1 MRNPL
6 KTDRSTGL
14 GMLLARLPM
23 GVMFVCAGL
32 SKLDHWKSDTF
43 VSNMSDKLPTWA
55 PHEWGMHY
63 LQAIPFAEI
72 AVGALLI
79 VGLMTR
85 LCGLVG
91 ALMVATF
98 TYAITGWRTG
108 AGQPFNLQGNLIYI
122 GLLLA
127 IFLVGPGHISLVGLL
142 FGRKACSP
150 PPPPAE

>member
-23 GVMFVCAGL
+23 GIFFICAGYA
-32 SKLDHWKSDTF
+32 KLDHWKSDTF
-43 VSNMSDKLPTWA
+43 ASNYSDKLPTWG

-63 LQAIPFAEI
+63 LQGIPYAEM

-79 VGLMTR
+79 IGLLTR

-98 TYAITGWRTG
+98 TYAITGWRTPP
-108 AGQPFNLQGNLIYI
+108 GQPFNLQANFIFI

-127 IFLVGPGHISLVGLL
+127 IFLVGPGRLSLDGLL
-142 FGRKACSP
+142 FGRKSP
-150 PPPPAE
+150 PPPPAAD